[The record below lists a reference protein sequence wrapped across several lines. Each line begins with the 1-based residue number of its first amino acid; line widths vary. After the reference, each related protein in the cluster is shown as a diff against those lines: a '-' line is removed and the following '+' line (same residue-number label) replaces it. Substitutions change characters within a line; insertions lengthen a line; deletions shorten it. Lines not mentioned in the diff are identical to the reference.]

1 MPTPERSNPH
11 IACSDRTCTAVRF
24 VYSGQESLVPV
35 AGVQLEVA
43 ALVAEAGIEV
53 EVLARVV
60 GAGSVAVVGAETA
73 ELADA
78 ALGAG

>member
-1 MPTPERSNPH
+1 V
-11 IACSDRTCTAVRF
+11 CS
-24 VYSGQESLVPV
+24 GPESLAPV

-43 ALVAEAGIEV
+43 ALVAEAVVGV

-60 GAGSVAVVGAETA
+60 GAGSVAVVEAETA

-78 ALGAG
+78 ALGVG